1 MNMII
6 LALSTL
12 SAFLLGS
19 WVTHRAMQHKSPV
32 EIPQNIKDM
41 VDDMP
46 DPISPYEQEQKART
60 VKVKI

>member
-19 WVTHRAMQHKSPV
+19 WVTYRAMQNKSPV
-32 EIPQNIKDM
+32 EIPQALKDM

-46 DPISPYEQEQKART
+46 GPVSPYEEEQKARM
-60 VKVKI
+60 VKVKL

>member
-19 WVTHRAMQHKSPV
+19 WVTYRATQHKSPV
-32 EIPQNIKDM
+32 EIPQVIKDM
-41 VDDMP
+41 TDDMQG
-46 DPISPYEQEQKART
+46 PISPYEEQQKGKV